1 MHRPTIAVLW
11 EVYRRH
17 RWVLIASSVWLLVI
31 SGLSRAM
38 PEGAFFDVL
47 LFAMV
52 SPLVIGVFLLFA
64 YATDADIASRDS
76 TFPTRMFTLP
86 LTTRAMVGWPMIY
99 GIVAIALAWLTV
111 ASLVLRPGGMN
122 VQLWWPA
129 VLLAAALAWL
139 QALMWR
145 PFGLPGL
152 RIVAVVVAVVVATGV
167 LIVVFGPR
175 WTVHLPEMVVSLL
188 LVSTIPPAYLVAVV
202 GVSRARRGDQPDWQ
216 RLASWAR
223 NVAGWLSIRGRTF
236 ASPLQAQVW
245 FEWRRNGLGLPIIAG
260 LMILLMAVL
269 IAINRHNPA
278 LTILLLPVPLV
289 VALSLGG
296 IWGRCGSPRGGPSL
310 TGFLATRPM
319 SCAEMVRAKMKAAA
333 ISVVV
338 VWGMTLA
345 AVVLMVLWAR
355 SWAEMA
361 VQFSLLTKD
370 LSAVQRAVMVILA
383 VVLLL
388 AGTWKPM
395 IVNLYLGLTGRRWVG
410 IVWCLVMCPAS
421 FALILLAAWIYKRPE
436 YHDSLLASFPWALG
450 TAVVLKILLAGWSVR
465 ALHQRRLLEGST
477 LVRLLGFWLIGA
489 LALIALLGW
498 LLPPDL
504 APWYLV
510 VLCVVLVLPLARLSL
525 APLALQWNRHR

>member
-17 RWVLIASSVWLLVI
+17 RWVLIASVVYFLIIL
-31 SGLSRAM
+31 GLSRAM
-38 PEGAFFDVL
+38 PEGKTFDVL

-76 TFPTRMFTLP
+76 TFPPRMFTLP
-86 LTTRAMVGWPMIY
+86 MTTRALVGWPMIY
-99 GIVAIALAWLTV
+99 GTVAIALAWLTV

-122 VQLWWPA
+122 VPLWWPA

-139 QALMWR
+139 QAMMWR

-152 RIVAVVVAVVVATGV
+152 RIVVVVVAVVVAAGV
-167 LIVVFGPR
+167 LIVVLAPR

-188 LVSTIPPAYLVAVV
+188 LVSTIPPAYLVAVA

-216 RLASWAR
+216 RLASLGR
-223 NVAGWLSIRGRTF
+223 NIAGWFSIRGRAF

-245 FEWRRNGLGLPIIAG
+245 FEWRRNGLLVPIIAG
-260 LMILLMAVL
+260 PMILLMTVL

-278 LTILLLPVPLV
+278 LTILLFPVPLV

-319 SCAEMVRAKMKAAA
+319 TCAEMVRAKMKAAA
-333 ISVVV
+333 ISVVFL
-338 VWGMTLA
+338 WAMTLA
-345 AVVLMVLWAR
+345 VVVLMVLWTGY
-355 SWAEMA
+355 WAELA
-361 VQFSLLTKD
+361 GQFSLLTKD
-370 LSAVQRAVMVILA
+370 FSAVQKAVMVLLT

-410 IVWCLVMCPAS
+410 VVWCFVMFPTVL
-421 FALILLAAWIYKRPE
+421 ALILWAAWIYKRPE
-436 YHDSLLASFPWALG
+436 YHDSLLAAVPWVLG
-450 TAVVLKILLAGWSVR
+450 TAAVLKILLAGWAFR
-465 ALHQRRLLEGST
+465 AIYQRRLLEGST
-477 LVRLLGFWLIGA
+477 LVRLLGLWLIGV
-489 LALIALLGW
+489 LTLIALLGW
-498 LLPPDL
+498 LLPPEL

-525 APLALQWNRHR
+525 APLALAWNRHR